1 MNLLTSEM
9 VKQTKLWGKKI
20 LQDVMAKTMNREVS
34 RYDLIAILLSLKTMF
49 SEENWKKKEL
59 YWFFDTL
66 LDATTFI

>member
-49 SEENWKKKEL
+49 SEEN
-59 YWFFDTL
+59 
-66 LDATTFI
+66 